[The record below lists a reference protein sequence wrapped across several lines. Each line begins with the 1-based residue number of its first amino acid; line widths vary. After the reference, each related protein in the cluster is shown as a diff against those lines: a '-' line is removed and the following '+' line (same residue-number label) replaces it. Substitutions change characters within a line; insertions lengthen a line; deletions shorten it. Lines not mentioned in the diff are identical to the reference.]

1 MLLYICLTIWFF
13 ILLLAGLRPGS
24 IIVADSWPALPEDNV
39 EKRNQS
45 IVLILCGLSFLV
57 LWFLT
62 AFRSREIGNDVK
74 NYLVYFQW
82 FSNGPI
88 DHPKVEIGYQLL
100 NFLIWKISSDGHI
113 FLLTMATIMYCGL
126 GLYFYKFSNNLAFT
140 LCLFFS
146 CFFSIYTSILRQ
158 GMAMIVALYGYQLLK
173 NKRRILAALVFL
185 LATSFH
191 TTAFLCFLLFL
202 NFDILKK
209 WWFVLG
215 ITAAC
220 VIASLSGVMKSAVNL
235 VFPKYTHYFAGQYA
249 GSGWLAISVFLFTY
263 IVFYLLVSKSLDED
277 NKSDNVIATNFTLLL
292 LLTAFGYAVNLFER
306 AGEYF
311 LLIGITELPNVLY
324 RGKVKHFRFWL
335 LMIGTFYLILF
346 ILILIYRPGWNHLYP
361 YEFWH

>member
-13 ILLLAGLRPGS
+13 FLLLAGLRPGS
-24 IIVADSWPALPEDNV
+24 IIAAESWPALPDDKV

-45 IVLILCGLSFLV
+45 IVLILCGLSFLA

-62 AFRSREIGNDVK
+62 AFRSRAIGNDVE

-88 DHPKVEIGYQLL
+88 DHPRVEIGYQLL
-100 NFLIWKISSDGHI
+100 NYFIWQISSDEHV
-113 FLLTMATIMYCGL
+113 FLIIMATIMYVGL

-173 NKRRILAALVFL
+173 NKKRILAALVFL

-209 WWFVLG
+209 WWFVVG

-220 VIASLSGVMKSAVNL
+220 VIASLSGIMKSVVNL

-324 RGKVKHFRFWL
+324 GGKVKCFRFWL
-335 LMIGTFYLILF
+335 LMIGIFYLVLF

>member
-13 ILLLAGLRPGS
+13 FLLLAGLRPGS
-24 IIVADSWPALPEDNV
+24 IIAAESWPALPDDKV

-45 IVLILCGLSFLV
+45 IVLSLCGLSFLA

-62 AFRSREIGNDVK
+62 AFRSRAIGNDVE

-88 DHPKVEIGYQLL
+88 DQPRVEIGYQLL
-100 NFLIWKISSDGHI
+100 NYFIWQISSDEHV
-113 FLLTMATIMYCGL
+113 FLIIMATIMYVGL

-140 LCLFFS
+140 VCLFFS

-158 GMAMIVALYGYQLLK
+158 GMAMIIALYGYQLLK
-173 NKRRILAALVFL
+173 NKKRILAALVFL

-215 ITAAC
+215 LTAAC
-220 VIASLSGVMKSAVNL
+220 VIASLSGIMKSVVNL
-235 VFPKYTHYFAGQYA
+235 VFPKYTHYFEGQYA

-277 NKSDNVIATNFTLLL
+277 KKSDNIIATNFSLLL
-292 LLTAFGYAVNLFER
+292 FLTAFGYAVNLFER

-311 LLIGITELPNVLY
+311 LLIAITELPNVLY

-335 LMIGTFYLILF
+335 FTIGTFYLILF
-346 ILILIYRPGWNHLYP
+346 VLILIYRPAWNHLYP

>member
-1 MLLYICLTIWFF
+1 MLLYICLTLWFF
-13 ILLLAGLRPGS
+13 FLLLAGLRPGS
-24 IIVADSWPALPEDNV
+24 IVAAESWPALPV
-39 EKRNQS
+39 EKEEKRDQI
-45 IVLILCGLSFLV
+45 IVLILSGLSFLV

-62 AFRSREIGNDVK
+62 AFRSRAIGNDVE
-74 NYLVYFQW
+74 NYLTYFQW

-88 DHPKVEIGYQLL
+88 EYPKVEIGYQLL
-100 NFLIWKISSDGHI
+100 NYLLWKISSDGHV
-113 FLLTMATIMYCGL
+113 FLLIMATIMYCGL
-126 GLYFYKFSNNLAFT
+126 GVFFYKFSRNPAVV

-146 CFFSIYTSILRQ
+146 CFFSVYTSILRQ
-158 GMAMIVALYGYQLLK
+158 GMAMVIALYGYQLLK
-173 NKRRILAALVFL
+173 NKKRILAGLVFL
-185 LATSFH
+185 LAGTFH

-215 ITAAC
+215 ITAVC
-220 VIASLSGVMKSAVNL
+220 VIASLSGVMRTVVDI
-235 VFPKYTHYFAGQYA
+235 VFPKYTHYFESEYA
-249 GSGWLAISVFLFTY
+249 GSGWRAITVYLLTY
-263 IVFYLLVSKSLDED
+263 IVFYLLVAKSLDAD
-277 NKSDNVIATNFTLLL
+277 NKTDNVIAANFTLLL

-311 LLIGITELPNVLY
+311 LLIGIIELPNVLY

>member
-13 ILLLAGLRPGS
+13 FLLLAGLRPGS
-24 IIVADSWPALPEDNV
+24 IIAVDSWPALPDDEA

-45 IVLILCGLSFLV
+45 IVLILSGLSFLI
-57 LWFLT
+57 LWLLT
-62 AFRSREIGNDVK
+62 AFRSRAIGKDVE
-74 NYLVYFQW
+74 NYLVYFKW

-100 NFLIWKISSDGHI
+100 NYLIWQISSDEHV
-113 FLLTMATIMYCGL
+113 FLIIMATIMYCWIGV
-126 GLYFYKFSNNLAFT
+126 YIYKFSKNPAVV

-146 CFFSIYTSILRQ
+146 CFFSVYTSILRQ
-158 GMAMIVALYGYQLLK
+158 GMAMVIALYGYQLLK
-173 NKRRILAALVFL
+173 NKKRILAALVFL

-209 WWFVLG
+209 QWFVLG

-324 RGKVKHFRFWL
+324 RGKIKHFRFWL

-346 ILILIYRPGWNHLYP
+346 VLILIYRPGWNHLYP

>member
-1 MLLYICLTIWFF
+1 MLLYICLAFWFF
-13 ILLLAGLRPGS
+13 FLLLAGLRPGS
-24 IIVADSWPALPEDNV
+24 IIAVDSWPALPNDKT
-39 EKRNQS
+39 EKRNQI
-45 IVLILCGLSFLV
+45 IVLILCALSFLV

-62 AFRSREIGNDVK
+62 AFRSRAIGNDTI
-74 NYLVYFQW
+74 NYLVLFNW
-82 FSNGPI
+82 FSKGPLSHLEI
-88 DHPKVEIGYQLL
+88 EIGYQLL
-100 NFLIWKISSDGHI
+100 NYLIWQISSDEHV
-113 FLLTMATIMYCGL
+113 FLIIMATIMYCWIGV
-126 GLYFYKFSNNLAFT
+126 YIYKFSKNPAVV

-146 CFFSIYTSILRQ
+146 CFFSVYTSILRQ
-158 GMAMIVALYGYQLLK
+158 GMAMVIALYGYQLLK
-173 NKRRILAALVFL
+173 NKKRILAALVFL

-209 WWFVLG
+209 QWFVLG

-249 GSGWLAISVFLFTY
+249 GSGWLAISVFLVTY

-277 NKSDNVIATNFTLLL
+277 HKSDNVIATNFTLLL

-324 RGKVKHFRFWL
+324 RGKVKHFRLWL
-335 LMIGTFYLILF
+335 LLIGTFYLILF
-346 ILILIYRPGWNHLYP
+346 VLILIYRPGWNHLYP